1 MRGENSVTT
10 KEYMKKDF
18 LSVSPHTPLQ
28 EVARLFFE
36 TGESLIPVTESDGSL
51 VGVIDI
57 DDFLLIFL
65 PEYIDLIRNIDFVHD
80 FGALERSS
88 FSIEEKL
95 FVAEDLMREDV
106 PSLDENDSVMKA
118 AAALHTFK
126 LARMPVVSGNRL
138 VGMISK
144 NDVCKAIYEM
154 KGEQ

>member
-95 FVAEDLMREDV
+95 FVA
-106 PSLDENDSVMKA
+106 
-118 AAALHTFK
+118 ALHTFK

>member
-1 MRGENSVTT
+1 VTIRD
-10 KEYMKKDF
+10 YMKREF
-18 LSVSPHTPLQ
+18 QSVSPHAPLR

-36 TGESLIPVTESDGSL
+36 TGEALIPVTESDGTL

-65 PEYIDLIRNIDFVHD
+65 PEYIDLIRDIDFVHD
-80 FGALERSS
+80 FGALEKSS

-106 PSLDENDSVMKA
+106 PFLDADDSVMKA
-118 AAALHTFK
+118 AAALHKFN
-126 LARMPVVSGNRL
+126 LSRMPVVSGNRL

-144 NDVCKAIYEM
+144 NDVCRAVYEM
-154 KGEQ
+154 RGER